1 MKPKKKSPSADWET
15 LITFGEAWVAP
26 PVFICA
32 AWTNCRGP
40 AQRDE
45 KSCAAGCR
53 AGKQC
58 PKWIEKY
65 PTWLCQQF
73 AIENGPVEIVHL
85 PIKHGVWPFIEDLP
99 IENGDFP

>member
-1 MKPKKKSPSADWET
+1 MKPKKNHLPRIGKHSSPSAR
-15 LITFGEAWVAP
+15 LGSRHRSSFAP
-26 PVFICA
+26 PERTAAALCA
-32 AWTNCRGP
+32 TKKAVPRG
-40 AQRDE
+40 A
-45 KSCAAGCR
+45 

-73 AIENGPVEIVHL
+73 AIENGPVEIVDL
-85 PIKHGVWPFIEDLP
+85 PIKHGAWPFIEDLP